1 MNEKRFELVH
11 DISEWNGKYQSK
23 MAYNFSQLHRNT
35 EIPGTIKPPNT
46 QKVGPDHDIFINC
59 NPHVGKRSLTLGM
72 IDMSRTATRAQFE
85 RDKLAGRRDVDAEG
99 ILGNGPG
106 AYDPEK
112 VRLAHHM

>member
-1 MNEKRFELVH
+1 
-11 DISEWNGKYQSK
+11 
-23 MAYNFSQLHRNT
+23 
-35 EIPGTIKPPNT
+35 
-46 QKVGPDHDIFINC
+46 
-59 NPHVGKRSLTLGM
+59 
-72 IDMSRTATRAQFE
+72 MSRTATRAQFE